1 MAKDMTKDLFNSFKP
16 YLQDTCSLGIAL
28 FASFAIFYY
37 NKYNNSI
44 FIKISLVVCI
54 FYSLFDLYN
63 GATIDFWIH
72 HIAQIILCLIATF
85 WTTKANDIIKYVYYC
100 LLPEISSVFFSIRSL
115 LRTYL
120 KANSDSSF
128 KFIKQFQFINEI
140 AFFCTFM
147 YTRIYL
153 FNKECVL
160 NPECHHDLTH
170 HFDFYM
176 TDKILLGCG
185 GVLSIINLYWSKFL
199 IKGITTKIC
208 GRDITK
214 YNPDPLDPLLMEI
227 EAVKAKLSVP
237 DSKL

>member
-1 MAKDMTKDLFNSFKP
+1 MTEDKFNKFKP

-28 FASFAIFYY
+28 FASFAIYYY

-44 FIKISLVVCI
+44 FIKISVVVCI

-72 HIAQIILCLIATF
+72 HIAQIVLCLIATI
-85 WTTKANDIIKYVYYC
+85 WTTKANDIMKYVYYC
-100 LLPEISSVFFSIRSL
+100 LLVEISSVFFSVRSII
-115 LRTYL
+115 RTYL
-120 KANSDSSF
+120 KTFSDSETSPF
-128 KFIKQFQFINEI
+128 KFIKQFQLINELL
-140 AFFCTFM
+140 FFGTFM
-147 YTRIYL
+147 YTRLYL
-153 FNKECVL
+153 FNKHCIL
-160 NPECHHDLTH
+160 NPECYNDINH

-176 TDKILLGCG
+176 TGKMLLGCG

-199 IKGITTKIC
+199 IKSIITKIC

-227 EAVKAKLSVP
+227 EAVKAKLSLS
-237 DSKL
+237 DSKM